1 MFQAAKQTKL
11 QKNDSDNVLSVDNG
25 STSYRLS
32 LYDQPPLYDVTVEE
46 FETSAL
52 DRLRI
57 LAEIESSAARNR
69 SWDETKQV
77 TMTQCGKYLPLNSN
91 SALGIDVLEER
102 RKDQLGHF
110 VLRLAFCR
118 SEELRRRF
126 IRTETTLFRIRFETD
141 DSNERRA
148 FLDSKDF
155 NWISVGAEEKERY
168 KEQLKHFISA
178 KTDLDGAFQS
188 EAFYKV
194 KWTTI
199 PDLVEKRKVFLKG
212 GYAYVPAREQAS
224 IIYSAFE
231 ERLEAALRATSRAI
245 PLVDEDTRLNPVLD
259 NLAQGFIAGIPSD
272 WVASAETTGEGITAD
287 MVDSLAKQHFPL
299 CMRVLHQNL
308 RKDHHL
314 KHFGRLHYGLFL
326 KVLGL
331 SIDEAIAFWRKS
343 FAGGP
348 GSDKFDKEYR
358 YNIRHSFGLEGRRMN
373 YPAKNCLQ
381 LHSAHEAGCP
391 YRQLESSPENLQ
403 SALLSSYSAQG
414 LTIND
419 LPEIIAQVKKKSYHV
434 ACTRVFEITHTRSVR
449 KGEGLNDGESVT
461 HPNQYAARS
470 IELEKESKDSKMKV
484 DNGV

>member
-1 MFQAAKQTKL
+1 MFQAAKQSKL
-11 QKNDSDNVLSVDNG
+11 QQDGNDDVFFVDNG
-25 STSYRLS
+25 NTSYRLS

-77 TMTQCGKYLPLNSN
+77 TITQCGKYLPLNSN
-91 SALGIDVLEER
+91 SASGIDVQAER
-102 RKDQLGHF
+102 KKDQLGHF

-126 IRTETTLFRIRFETD
+126 MKAETTLFKIRFESD

-148 FLDSKDF
+148 FLNSKDF
-155 NWISVGAEEKERY
+155 NWISVSKNEKDEY
-168 KEQLKHFISA
+168 KGQLQHFISA
-178 KTDLDGAFQS
+178 KVDLDTAFNN

-224 IIYSAFE
+224 IIYAAFE
-231 ERLEAALRATSRAI
+231 ERLEAALLATSRAI
-245 PLVDEDTRLNPVLD
+245 PLVDEDMRLNPILD
-259 NLAQGFIAGIPSD
+259 NLAQGFIAGVPSD

-299 CMRVLHQNL
+299 CMRVLHQSL

-343 FAGGP
+343 FAGGS

-419 LPEIIAQVKKKSYHV
+419 LPEIMAQVKKRSYHV
-434 ACTRVFEITHTRSVR
+434 ACTRVFEITHARSVR
-449 KGEGLNDGESVT
+449 KGEGLGDGESVT

-470 IELEKESKDSKMKV
+470 IELEKESKEMEV
-484 DNGV
+484 DFV

>member
-1 MFQAAKQTKL
+1 MFQAAKQLKL
-11 QKNDSDNVLSVDNG
+11 QRNSSDDIHSVDNG
-25 STSYRLS
+25 NTSYRLN
-32 LYDQPPLYDVTVEE
+32 LYDQPPLYDVTVED

-77 TMTQCGKYLPLNSN
+77 TITQCGKYLPLNSN
-91 SALGIDVLEER
+91 SALGIDVQAER
-102 RKDQLGHF
+102 KKDQLGHF

-126 IRTETTLFRIRFETD
+126 IRAETTLFKVRFETD

-148 FLDSKDF
+148 FLNSKEF
-155 NWISVGAEEKERY
+155 NWISVSDAEKTKYES
-168 KEQLKHFISA
+168 QLQHFIG
-178 KTDLDGAFQS
+178 KGDLDN

-224 IIYSAFE
+224 IIYAAFE
-231 ERLEAALRATSRAI
+231 ERLEAALLATSRAI
-245 PLVDEDTRLNPVLD
+245 PLVDEDTRLNPILD
-259 NLAQGFIAGIPSD
+259 NLAQGFIAGVPSD
-272 WVASAETTGEGITAD
+272 WVASAEHTGDGITAD
-287 MVDSLAKQHFPL
+287 MVDSLAKKHFPL
-299 CMRVLHQNL
+299 CMRVLHQSL
-308 RKDHHL
+308 QKDHHL

-403 SALLSSYSAQG
+403 SALLSSYSASG

-419 LPEIIAQVKKKSYHV
+419 LPEILAQVKKKSYHV
-434 ACTRVFEITHTRSVR
+434 ACTRVFEITHSRSVK
-449 KGEGLNDGESVT
+449 KGEGLGDGESVT

-470 IELEKESKDSKMKV
+470 IELEKEGKEPKMEV
-484 DNGV
+484 DLV

>member
-1 MFQAAKQTKL
+1 
-11 QKNDSDNVLSVDNG
+11 
-25 STSYRLS
+25 
-32 LYDQPPLYDVTVEE
+32 
-46 FETSAL
+46 
-52 DRLRI
+52 
-57 LAEIESSAARNR
+57 
-69 SWDETKQV
+69 
-77 TMTQCGKYLPLNSN
+77 MTQCGKYLPLNSN

-126 IRTETTLFRIRFETD
+126 IRAETTLFRIRFETD

-168 KEQLKHFISA
+168 KEQLKHFISS

-231 ERLEAALRATSRAI
+231 ERLEAALRSYTS
-245 PLVDEDTRLNPVLD
+245 
-259 NLAQGFIAGIPSD
+259 GFIAGIPSD
-272 WVASAETTGEGITAD
+272 WVASAEATGEGITAD

-299 CMRVLHQNL
+299 CMRVLHQSL

-348 GSDKFDKEYR
+348 GSDKKKNEL
-358 YNIRHSFGLEGRRMN
+358 SCQEL
-373 YPAKNCLQ
+373 PATPQ
-381 LHSAHEAGCP
+381 
-391 YRQLESSPENLQ
+391 
-403 SALLSSYSAQG
+403 
-414 LTIND
+414 
-419 LPEIIAQVKKKSYHV
+419 
-434 ACTRVFEITHTRSVR
+434 CT
-449 KGEGLNDGESVT
+449 
-461 HPNQYAARS
+461 
-470 IELEKESKDSKMKV
+470 
-484 DNGV
+484 

>member
-1 MFQAAKQTKL
+1 MFQAAKQTSKIQRHDKDDETL
-11 QKNDSDNVLSVDNG
+11 HVENG

-69 SWDETKQV
+69 TMEETKQ
-77 TMTQCGKYLPLNSN
+77 MTIIQCGKYLPLNSN
-91 SALGIDVLEER
+91 SASGVDIQAER

-118 SEELRRRF
+118 SAELRRRF
-126 IRTETTLFRIRFETD
+126 VKAEGTLFRIRYETD
-141 DSNERRA
+141 DSKERAA
-148 FLDSKDF
+148 FLSSKDF
-155 NWISVGAEEKERY
+155 NWISVDADEKEKY
-168 KEQLKHFISA
+168 EAQLSHFVSN
-178 KTDLDGAFQS
+178 KTDPNAFKN
-188 EAFYKV
+188 ETFYKV
-194 KWTTI
+194 RWSTI

-212 GYAYVPAREQAS
+212 GFAYVPGREQAS
-224 IIYSAFE
+224 IIYAAFE
-231 ERLEAALRATSRAI
+231 ERLEAALLATSRAI
-245 PLVDEDTRLNPVLD
+245 PLVDEETRLNPILD
-259 NLAQGFIAGIPSD
+259 NLAQGFTAGVPSD
-272 WVASAETTGEGITAD
+272 WVGSGETTGEGITAD

-308 RKDHHL
+308 RKDHHM

-348 GSDKFDKEYR
+348 GADKFDKEYR

-381 LHSAHEAGCP
+381 LHTAHEAGCP
-391 YRQLESSPENLQ
+391 YRQLENSPENLQ

-414 LTIND
+414 LTVDD
-419 LPEIIAQVKKKSYHV
+419 LPEIMSQVRKKAYHV
-434 ACTRVFEITHTRSVR
+434 ACTRVFEITHPRQVR
-449 KGEGLNDGESVT
+449 KGDGLGDGESVT
-461 HPNQYAARS
+461 HPNQYAAKS
-470 IELEKESKDSKMKV
+470 IELEKEAKEPKMEV
-484 DNGV
+484 DN

>member
-1 MFQAAKQTKL
+1 MFQAAKQAKF
-11 QKNDSDNVLSVDNG
+11 QRGG
-25 STSYRLS
+25 STDDILLDDGNTSYRLS
-32 LYDQPPLYDVTVEE
+32 LYDKPPLYDVTVEE

-77 TMTQCGKYLPLNSN
+77 TMIQCGKYLPLNSN
-91 SALGIDVLEER
+91 SASGIDVQAER
-102 RKDQLGHF
+102 RKDCLGHF

-126 IRTETTLFRIRFETD
+126 IRAESTLFKIRFETD

-155 NWISVGAEEKERY
+155 NWISVSKDEKAEY
-168 KEQLKHFISA
+168 KEQLQHFISA
-178 KTDLDGAFQS
+178 KVDLTTAFKN

-231 ERLEAALRATSRAI
+231 ERLEAALQATSRAI
-245 PLVDEDTRLNPVLD
+245 SLVDEDTRLNPILD
-259 NLAQGFIAGIPSD
+259 NLAQGFIAGVPSD
-272 WVASAETTGEGITAD
+272 WVASGETTGDGITAD

-299 CMRVLHQNL
+299 CMRVLQQSL

-391 YRQLESSPENLQ
+391 YRQLEGSPENLQ

-414 LTIND
+414 LTVDD
-419 LPEIIAQVKKKSYHV
+419 LPEIMAQVKKKSYHV
-434 ACTRVFEITHTRSVR
+434 ACTRVFEITHARSVK
-449 KGEGLNDGESVT
+449 KGEGLGDGESVT

-470 IELEKESKDSKMKV
+470 IELEKESKESKLEINSM
-484 DNGV
+484 

>member
-1 MFQAAKQTKL
+1 MFQAAKQSKL
-11 QKNDSDNVLSVDNG
+11 QQDGNDDVFFVDNG
-25 STSYRLS
+25 NTSYRLS

-77 TMTQCGKYLPLNSN
+77 TITQCGKYLPLNSN
-91 SALGIDVLEER
+91 SASGIDVQAER
-102 RKDQLGHF
+102 KKDQLGHF

-126 IRTETTLFRIRFETD
+126 MKAETTLFKIRFESD

-148 FLDSKDF
+148 FLNSKDF
-155 NWISVGAEEKERY
+155 NWISVSKDEKDEY
-168 KEQLKHFISA
+168 KGQLQHFISA
-178 KTDLDGAFQS
+178 KVDLDTAFNN

-199 PDLVEKRKVFLKG
+199 PNLVEKRKVFLKG

-224 IIYSAFE
+224 IIYAAFE
-231 ERLEAALRATSRAI
+231 ERLEAALLATSRAI
-245 PLVDEDTRLNPVLD
+245 PLVDEDMRLNPILD
-259 NLAQGFIAGIPSD
+259 NLAQGFIAGVPSD
-272 WVASAETTGEGITAD
+272 WVASAETTGENITAD

-299 CMRVLHQNL
+299 CMRVLHQSL

-343 FAGGP
+343 FAGGS

-419 LPEIIAQVKKKSYHV
+419 LPEIMAQVKKRSYHV
-434 ACTRVFEITHTRSVR
+434 ACTRVFEITHARSVK
-449 KGEGLNDGESVT
+449 KGEGLGDGESVT

-470 IELEKESKDSKMKV
+470 IELEKESKEMEV
-484 DNGV
+484 DFV

>member
-1 MFQAAKQTKL
+1 MFQAARQSKL
-11 QKNDSDNVLSVDNG
+11 QQDGNDDVFFVDNG
-25 STSYRLS
+25 NTSYRLS

-77 TMTQCGKYLPLNSN
+77 TITQCGKYLPLNSN
-91 SALGIDVLEER
+91 SASGIDIQAER

-126 IRTETTLFRIRFETD
+126 TKAETTLFKIRFESD

-148 FLDSKDF
+148 FLNSKDF
-155 NWISVGAEEKERY
+155 NWISVSKNEKDEY
-168 KEQLKHFISA
+168 KGQLQHFISA
-178 KTDLDGAFQS
+178 KVDLDTAFNN

-199 PDLVEKRKVFLKG
+199 PDLVEKRKVFLKN

-224 IIYSAFE
+224 IIYAAFE
-231 ERLEAALRATSRAI
+231 ERLEAALLATSRAI
-245 PLVDEDTRLNPVLD
+245 PLVDEDMRLNPILD
-259 NLAQGFIAGIPSD
+259 NLAQGFTAGVPSD

-343 FAGGP
+343 FAGGS

-414 LTIND
+414 LTVND
-419 LPEIIAQVKKKSYHV
+419 LPEIMAQVKKRSYHV
-434 ACTRVFEITHTRSVR
+434 ACTRVFEITHARSVR
-449 KGEGLNDGESVT
+449 KGEGLRDGESVT

-470 IELEKESKDSKMKV
+470 IELEKESKEMEV
-484 DNGV
+484 DFV

>member
-1 MFQAAKQTKL
+1 MFQAARQSKL
-11 QKNDSDNVLSVDNG
+11 QQDGNDDVFFVDNG
-25 STSYRLS
+25 NTSYRLS

-77 TMTQCGKYLPLNSN
+77 TITQCGKYLPLNSN
-91 SALGIDVLEER
+91 SASGIDVQAER
-102 RKDQLGHF
+102 KKDQLGHF

-126 IRTETTLFRIRFETD
+126 MKAETTLFKIRFESD

-148 FLDSKDF
+148 FLNSKDF
-155 NWISVGAEEKERY
+155 NWISVSKNEKDEY
-168 KEQLKHFISA
+168 KGQLQHFISA
-178 KTDLDGAFQS
+178 KVDLDTAFNN

-224 IIYSAFE
+224 IIYAAFE
-231 ERLEAALRATSRAI
+231 ERLEAALLATSRAI
-245 PLVDEDTRLNPVLD
+245 PLVDEDMRLNPILD
-259 NLAQGFIAGIPSD
+259 NLAQGFIAGVPSD

-299 CMRVLHQNL
+299 CMRVLHQSL

-343 FAGGP
+343 FAGGS

-419 LPEIIAQVKKKSYHV
+419 LPEIMAQVKKRSYHV
-434 ACTRVFEITHTRSVR
+434 ACTRVFEITHARSVR
-449 KGEGLNDGESVT
+449 KGEGLGDGESVT

-470 IELEKESKDSKMKV
+470 IELEKESKEMEV
-484 DNGV
+484 DFV